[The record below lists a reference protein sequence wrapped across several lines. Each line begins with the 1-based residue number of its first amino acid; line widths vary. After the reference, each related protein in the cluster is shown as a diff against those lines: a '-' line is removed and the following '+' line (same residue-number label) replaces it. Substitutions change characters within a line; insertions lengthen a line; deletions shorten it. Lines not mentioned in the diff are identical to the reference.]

1 LLAAHAAGHTI
12 LAPNIELAAA
22 LFDAL
27 ERAQTEA
34 GRRVWT
40 TPRVLDFGSWL
51 RELHGRRQLVDPD
64 SRRVLSDPEERELWR
79 AAVRDTAVARDFLD
93 PGGAALAARRARRAL
108 ADYEIPLAALSLDAS
123 EEVQAFLSWN
133 RSFERRCRE
142 LHCISTDG
150 LLGLGRPIGTI
161 AWIESPLWR
170 PAARQ
175 WLSRHGCVLEP
186 QAGTAQSSMQVSA
199 PSPASEMSA
208 IAEWAR
214 AKLQGDEN
222 FRAWICIP
230 DLNRR
235 RAQVVDALDA
245 AMAPQRFALR
255 EDFTAAPYAVAGG
268 TPLSDYAPVRAALE
282 SLAAG
287 LGPLPYPKFSALLRS
302 PELQESGAEAGTA
315 ALLDVAL
322 RERATSEAD
331 LATWLDLAERVAR
344 RRRLSPVAALRRLVQ
359 MREARAHM
367 RGAQHIS
374 AWVSVWIA
382 ALHAGP
388 WSLRHRWSSIE
399 YQAAQ
404 RFREL
409 LAALATG
416 DAVFGT
422 RSQDSALRVLQRS
435 ARDTAFQPQTGVPP
449 VWITGQ
455 LMDPWLNYDALWV
468 GGCSDDQWPPPI
480 APLPLVPIRLQR
492 EYGVISASA
501 AAQLAMALDLQHRWQ
516 SRAGHCFFSH
526 SDAGDGNSSAPSP
539 VLPRTLAV
547 MDVPPGAV
555 TRLHWR
561 LLAAAAPTLESI
573 WDESAPPF
581 SPEERTRGVSTLRS
595 QSRCAFKGF
604 AETRLLAQPLEQPV
618 PGFNSRERG
627 QLVHHA
633 LEHVWSVLADSK
645 ALLDLPPEAEQRL
658 LDEAVRKALAIVR
671 KIRDPGPRWRRRERM
686 RLQNVIKTWL
696 DIERRRAP
704 FTVEVLEQSVRAARI
719 AGLEFRARIDRVDRL
734 ADGARVLIDYKTGAA
749 TADWRGERPDN
760 PQLPMYALLLP
771 EALVAV
777 AYARVKAGDF
787 GFVAEAARGDVFKPR
802 ARASALEGQASFQD
816 LVNVWS
822 RRIER
827 IAGEFAAGRAEVAPT
842 VKACK
847 TCGLQGL
854 CRIPAAL
861 EAAESR

>member
-12 LAPNIELAAA
+12 VAPSTELAAA

-27 ERAQTEA
+27 ERAQSEA
-34 GRRVWT
+34 GRHVWT
-40 TPRVLDFGSWL
+40 TPRVLDFVSWL

-64 SRRVLSDPEERELWR
+64 SRRVLSDAEERELWR
-79 AAVRDTAVARDFLD
+79 AAVRDTSVARDFLD
-93 PGGAALAARRARRAL
+93 PGGAALAARRARRVL
-108 ADYEIPLAALSLDAS
+108 GDYGIPAAALNLDAS
-123 EEVQAFLSWN
+123 EEVQAFLGWN
-133 RSFERRCRE
+133 RAFERRCRE
-142 LHCISTDG
+142 LQCISTDG
-150 LLGLGRPIGTI
+150 LLGLAKPIGTI
-161 AWIESPLWR
+161 TWIESPQWR
-170 PAARQ
+170 PVVRQ
-175 WLSRHGCVLEP
+175 WLLRHGRMLEP
-186 QAGTAQSSMQVSA
+186 PARTAQSSVRIGA
-199 PSPASEMSA
+199 PSPASEAAA
-208 IAEWAR
+208 IAEWAG
-214 AKLQGDEN
+214 AKLHADEN

-230 DLNRR
+230 DLHRR
-235 RAQVVDALDA
+235 RAQVVDAMDA
-245 AMAPQRFALR
+245 VLAPQRFALQ

-282 SLAAG
+282 TLAAG
-287 LGPLPYPKFSALLRS
+287 VGSLPYPKFSALLRS
-302 PELQESGAEAGTA
+302 PELQESGDEASAA

-344 RRRLSPVAALRRLVQ
+344 RHRLSPVAALQRLVQ
-359 MREARAHM
+359 VREALAQT
-367 RGAQHIS
+367 RGAQPFS
-374 AWVSVWIA
+374 AWVSAWIG

-388 WSLRHRWSSIE
+388 WTSRHRWSSIE

-409 LAALATG
+409 LGALATG

-435 ARDTAFQPQTGVPP
+435 ARDTAFQPQTGVPAI
-449 VWITGQ
+449 WITGQ
-455 LMDPWLNYDALWV
+455 LIDPWLNYDALWV
-468 GGCSDDQWPPPI
+468 AGCSDDQWPPPI
-480 APLPLVPIRLQR
+480 APIPLVPIRLQR

-501 AAQLAMALDLQHRWQ
+501 ATQLAMALDLQHRWQ
-516 SRAGHCFFSH
+516 ERADHCLFSH
-526 SDAGDGNSSAPSP
+526 AGAGDGSSSAPSP
-539 VLPRTLAV
+539 VLPKVSPAI
-547 MDVPPGAV
+547 DAPPSAA
-555 TRLHWR
+555 TRPHWR
-561 LLAAAAPTLESI
+561 TLAAAAPVLESI
-573 WDESAPPF
+573 WDEAAPLF

-604 AETRLLAQPLEQPV
+604 AETRLMAQPLEQPV

-633 LEHVWSVLADSK
+633 LEHVWSVLADST
-645 ALLDLPPEAEQRL
+645 ALHELPPEAEQRL
-658 LDEAVRKALAIVR
+658 LDDAVRGALAIVR
-671 KIRDPGPRWRRRERM
+671 RSRDPGPRWRRRERV

-696 DIERRRAP
+696 EIERRRAP
-704 FTVEVLEQSVRAARI
+704 FTVEVLEGSVRVARF
-719 AGLEFRARIDRVDRL
+719 AGLEFRTRIDRVDRL

-749 TADWRGERPDN
+749 SADWRGERPDN

-787 GFVAEAARGDVFKPR
+787 GFVAESARGDVFKPR
-802 ARASALEGQASFQD
+802 SRASPLEGQSSFPD
-816 LVNVWS
+816 LVSIWA

-827 IAGEFAAGRAEVAPT
+827 IAAEFAAGRAEVAPT
-842 VKACK
+842 LKACK

-861 EAAESR
+861 EATESP